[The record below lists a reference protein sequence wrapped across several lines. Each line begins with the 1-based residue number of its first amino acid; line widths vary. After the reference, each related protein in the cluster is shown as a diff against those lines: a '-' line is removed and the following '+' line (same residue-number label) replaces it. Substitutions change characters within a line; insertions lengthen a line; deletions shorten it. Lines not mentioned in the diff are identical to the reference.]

1 MKTKLSL
8 LVLIVL
14 FTSFVFAQDVS
25 KQIVVEPFQTILL
38 SGHAKVELVQSTQ
51 NALEFKTA
59 EKPNNINYSIKNGVL
74 KIDAEPAE
82 SEKVIIYF
90 TSVTSIKAS
99 DLSQINIKESIT
111 FTDLNIELNDVSKF
125 KGVVKANSLKIETN
139 DAADMEISGSC
150 TNLDLTCNDASKV
163 DAPFLVSS
171 IAKVDMNDATHSYI
185 QATNAINAKVSDAS
199 KMFYVSNANNI
210 NIEVNDVARVKQI
223 ADPNTIVNSDSLPTE
238 IIDSIGNVI
247 TDILVQIDST
257 TKNIGN
263 HDAIDWHKKIKKS
276 KKDKF
281 NGNWAG
287 IMLGFNN
294 YLTADN
300 KIDVPLGYEFLD
312 PKFTASKVF
321 SLNLIEQNIN
331 LIKNKF
337 GIVTGL
343 GIQWNNYFLAN
354 NAYISG
360 DSNVVTGGFDV
371 VNKDNY
377 SKSKLTTTFI
387 NVPLIFEYQTNPK
400 HNSKSFHVNAGAV
413 LEVRI
418 GSHTK
423 IVVENPSK
431 QKIKNSDDFHLN
443 PIRLDLTAGIGYGII
458 NLVGTYSLT
467 TLFKEQKG
475 PQLYP
480 VSVGIY
486 LALW

>member
-8 LVLIVL
+8 LTLFVLI
-14 FTSFVFAQDVS
+14 TSFAIAQDVS
-25 KQIVVEPFQTILL
+25 KQFVVEPFQTILL
-38 SGHAKVELVQSTQ
+38 NGSANIEMVQSTQ
-51 NALEFKTA
+51 NALEFKTT
-59 EKPNNINYSIKNGVL
+59 EKPKGISYSVKNGVL
-74 KIDAEPAE
+74 KIDVDPSE
-82 SEKVIIYF
+82 SDKVIIYF
-90 TSVTSIKAS
+90 TSVSGIKAS

-125 KGVVKANSLKIETN
+125 KGVLKANSLKIETN
-139 DAADMEISGSC
+139 DAAKMNISGSC
-150 TNLDLTCNDASKV
+150 SNLILTCNDASKV
-163 DAPFLVSS
+163 DAPFLVSN
-171 IAKVDMNDATHSYI
+171 IANVEVNDASIVYI
-185 QATNAINAKVSDAS
+185 QAIDAINAKVSDAS
-199 KMFYVSNANNI
+199 KMYYVSNANNI

-223 ADPNTIVNSDSLPTE
+223 ADPNTVVNNESIPEE
-238 IIDSIGNVI
+238 IIDSVGNFI
-247 TDILVQIDST
+247 TDILVKIDST
-257 TKNIGN
+257 TKNIGKQ
-263 HDAIDWHKKIKKS
+263 DAYDWHKKIKKS

-281 NGNWAG
+281 DGNWGG

-300 KIDVPLGYEFLD
+300 QIDVPLGYEFLD

-321 SLNLIEQNIN
+321 SINLIEQNIN

-354 NAYISG
+354 NAFLSG

-371 VNKDNY
+371 ANKDNY

-400 HNSKSFHVNAGAV
+400 HNSKSFHINAGAV
-413 LEVRI
+413 FGVRI

>member
-8 LVLIVL
+8 LALFVL
-14 FTSFVFAQDVS
+14 FTSFAFGQDVS
-25 KQIVVEPFQTILL
+25 KQTVVEPFQTILL
-38 SGHAKVELVQSTQ
+38 NGHAKVELVQSTQ
-51 NALEFKTA
+51 NALEFNTA
-59 EKPNNINYSIKNGVL
+59 EKPKSISYSVKNGVL
-74 KIDAEPAE
+74 KIDADPSE
-82 SEKVIIYF
+82 SDKVIVYF
-90 TSVTSIKAS
+90 TSIASIKAS
-99 DLSQINIKESIT
+99 DLSQINIKESIS

-125 KGVVKANSLKIETN
+125 KGILKANNLKIETN
-139 DAADMEISGSC
+139 DAAEMEISGSC

-171 IAKVDMNDATHSYI
+171 IAKLDINDAAHAYI
-185 QATNAINAKVSDAS
+185 QATDAINAKVSDAS
-199 KMFYVSNANNI
+199 KLFYVSNANNI

-223 ADPNTIVNSDSLPTE
+223 ADPNTVVNNDSLPVE
-238 IIDSIGNVI
+238 IIDSIGNII

-263 HDAIDWHKKIKKS
+263 QNADDWHKKMKKS

-281 NGNWAG
+281 NGNWGG

-300 KIDVPLGYEFLD
+300 QIDVPLGYEFLD

-321 SLNLIEQNIN
+321 SINLIEQNIN

-354 NAYISG
+354 NAFLSG

-371 VNKDNY
+371 ANKDNY

-400 HNSKSFHVNAGAV
+400 HNSKSFHINAGAV
-413 LEVRI
+413 FGVRI